1 MPTNYL
7 TNPLE
12 FLITTLFSLYILA
25 VMLRFLLGVVRANF
39 YNPIS
44 QFLVRITNPLLVPLR
59 RIIPGIGKY
68 DTAALVLLL
77 VLQLLSLTV
86 IVLLR
91 GGDFQFFNLLI
102 RAVFEII
109 LLTINIFIVA
119 IFVQVILSW
128 INPGTSNP
136 VNDLLYSLTSPILR
150 PVQRLLPPVG
160 GMDLSPLFALIGLQ
174 VLNMLVRP
182 LLG

>member
-1 MPTNYL
+1 MPATYF

-12 FLITTLFSLYILA
+12 FLISTLFSLYILA
-25 VMLRFLLGVVRANF
+25 VMLRFLLGVVRADF
-39 YNPIS
+39 YNPVS

-77 VLQLLSLTV
+77 ILQLVSLAVT
-86 IVLLR
+86 ILLR
-91 GGDFQFFNLLI
+91 GGNIMFLDLLMH
-102 RAVFEII
+102 AVFEIV
-109 LLTINIFIVA
+109 LLMINVFIIA

-128 INPGTSNP
+128 INPGTYNAVTAMLS
-136 VNDLLYSLTSPILR
+136 SLTSPLLQ
-150 PVQRLLPPVG
+150 PVQRLLPPVA

-174 VLNMLVRP
+174 VLKMLVMP
-182 LLG
+182 LIA